1 MLDLS
6 IIDSPSHY
14 VTGRKIEPIYVIE
27 DWKLDHD
34 HYLACVV
41 KYIARAGRK
50 NPILEDLKKAEWYLD
65 RSLSKANIDLQ
76 DKMIPEEPQYE
87 SSITYLPQSVCD
99 DWQLSDNLCNAL
111 TNIYISVERQSH
123 LLKEKALNA
132 ALDCLREEIH
142 LQETRQNLN
151 LAISKKLRLEGVA
164 KNKGRITMKKIRKND
179 SFQFSNRKAVAR

>member
-14 VTGRKIEPIYVIE
+14 VTGRRIEPIYVIE
-27 DWKLDHD
+27 DWKLNHD

-76 DKMIPEEPQYE
+76 DKMIPKEPQCE
-87 SSITYLPQSVCD
+87 PIITYLPQSVCD
-99 DWQLSDNLCNAL
+99 DWQLSDSLCNTL
-111 TNIYISVERQSH
+111 INIYISVERQSH
-123 LLKEKALNA
+123 LLKEKALNS
-132 ALDCLREEIH
+132 ALDYLREEIN
-142 LQETRQNLN
+142 LQEMRQDLY
-151 LAISKKLRLEGVA
+151 LAISKKPRLKDIA
-164 KNKGRITMKKIRKND
+164 KNKGSITMKKSRKD
-179 SFQFSNRKAVAR
+179 DPFQFPNRKAVAR

>member
-14 VTGRKIEPIYVIE
+14 VTGRRIEPICVIE
-27 DWKLDHD
+27 DWKLDHN

-65 RSLSKANIDLQ
+65 RSLSKENIDLQ
-76 DKMIPEEPQYE
+76 DKMIPEEPQCKL
-87 SSITYLPQSVCD
+87 ITTYLPQSVCD
-99 DWQLSDNLCNAL
+99 DWQLLDSLCNTL
-111 TNIYISVERQSH
+111 INIYISVERQSH

-132 ALDCLREEIH
+132 ALDCLREEISIQD
-142 LQETRQNLN
+142 LRQDLN
-151 LAISKKLRLEGVA
+151 LAISKKQRLEDIA
-164 KNKGRITMKKIRKND
+164 KNKERITMKKIRKND
-179 SFQFSNRKAVAR
+179 SFQFSNRKAVVR